1 MEDAQLLERWQQ
13 ETNFEERNRLLA
25 ALTERGLFPSAREEE
40 EFGLYPDIDDPEFVS
55 KLFHKREFAEHK
67 QQTIQ
72 ELMEEGD
79 NPCDPNKEFEISP
92 VQRFISQYISPKTP
106 YNSALLY
113 HGVGTGKTCAAIT
126 VAEAYLEAF
135 PRKKIIIVAPPNIQP
150 GFERAIFS
158 EERLILGQQDGEPNR
173 FNGCTGSTYL
183 RLTGMESS
191 RDPKEIAGKIH
202 RLKKKRYEIYGY
214 TQFYNHIRGLL
225 DSIPKSI
232 QGERRMQMEN
242 EILRKKFSGR
252 MLIIDEAH
260 NLRDIPGEADEDNLD
275 APGGA
280 AELTESLAG
289 KRLTPY
295 LKRVMDSSDGLKLL
309 LLTATPMYNSYREII
324 FLFDLLLRNDKKATL
339 REDDIFNRDGTFKE
353 NGEAV
358 LGRVASVY
366 LSFMRG
372 ENPLSFP
379 IRLEPLGLPPVD
391 AWPSFAPNGA
401 PVADE
406 DKERMLNLPFVACPF
421 EGEALVRYQ
430 ELARQTIEAGG
441 LGLATVDTLIQAG
454 NWMFPEAGGEAGF
467 PSAFVEETRGSVKA
481 YTARDPSWL
490 KEDVIATHSPKAAM
504 LLAKLKTTR
513 GVSFVY
519 SRFVKSGALS
529 IALALEANG
538 YTLFGREAPFL
549 INGNQQAEGRQ
560 CSQCALRERVHAGAD
575 HAFSPAFYVLLTGRD
590 EYSPNNK
597 LSVETARGDANVTGK
612 QVKVILG
619 SQVASEGID
628 LRFIREV
635 FVFDSW
641 YHMNKLE
648 QVIGRAIRMCS
659 HVMLP
664 VEERNSTINLLVTT
678 LPEEQDQETL
688 DMYQYRQG
696 VRKALQVGRVTRVL
710 KRYALDCNLNR
721 QAILIQGLDPRRQI
735 DGQGQVREAVNI
747 NDMPFTSICDWIETC
762 DYTCAKP
769 VDIEIEETDDSTYD
783 AYSARWRQSQLK
795 ERLRRRFEDQPFLS
809 FENLQNLMSD
819 VPRSALASILAEV
832 VGNRSFRVKSG
843 IQDGY
848 IIYKNGFYLFQPEAL
863 QDILLPISLRV
874 ASFPVKRDSYDPIP
888 IMKEKPPVA
897 AVTAVAAATAL
908 AAAAPEEENNSGRI
922 LGFETFW
929 QVFEGWSESIRD
941 GSADLTVPN
950 SVKNEVKRRYG
961 SNKKEVERV
970 LNSFEMIPWLYTVV
984 RGDEEKRSVLAS
996 VMCEMVWDEYLKQK
1010 EQYALYKLALDN
1022 DNLPTLEV
1030 SGEHQVRS
1038 GAQFGYRSINPKTGI
1053 LEYICE
1059 EGPCAPALVRV
1070 FEEDDS
1076 DPLKGIKAN
1085 NEVSA
1090 YLYGSVTYKRGAF
1103 VFKTNKPVAKEKK
1116 HPDKGSE
1123 CAIVSTVA
1131 AHRKTLA
1138 EIGEMAR
1145 AAIGIDLDLNTQTL
1159 ENRRPFKNSARF
1171 CALTDLALRMINELD
1186 DTKIWF
1192 YRPIAAFKSGHKGE
1206 KSA

>member
-1 MEDAQLLERWQQ
+1 MEDAELLERWQQ
-13 ETNFEERNRLLA
+13 ETNFEERDRLLL
-25 ALTERGLFPSAREEE
+25 ALTERGLFPKVREEE
-40 EFGLYPDIDDPEFVS
+40 EFGFYPDIDDPEFVS

-72 ELMEEGD
+72 ELIEEGD
-79 NPCDPNKEFEISP
+79 NPCDSTKEFEISP

-126 VAEAYLEAF
+126 VAEAYLEMF
-135 PRKKIIIVAPPNIQP
+135 PRKKVIIVAPPNIQP

-158 EERLILGQQDGEPNR
+158 EDRLILGKGEGEPNR

-183 RLTGMESS
+183 KLSGMESS
-191 RDPKEIAGKIH
+191 RDPKEIGGKIH

-214 TQFYNHIRGLL
+214 TQFYNHIRGMLE
-225 DSIPKSI
+225 SIPKSI
-232 QGERRMQMEN
+232 QGERRLQMEN

-252 MLIIDEAH
+252 MLIVDEAH

-289 KRLTPY
+289 KRLTPF

-339 REDDIFNRDGTFKE
+339 REEDIFNRDGSFKE
-353 NGEAV
+353 NGEAI

-379 IRLEPLGLPPVD
+379 IRLEPLDLSSVD
-391 AWPSFAPNGA
+391 EWPTLDPKGA
-401 PVADE
+401 PVAEE
-406 DKERMLNLPFVACPF
+406 DRERMLNLPFVACPF
-421 EGEALVRYQ
+421 EGDALVRYQ
-430 ELARQTIEAGG
+430 DLARQTVEVSG

-467 PSAFVEETRGSVKA
+467 SSAFIEETRGSLKA
-481 YTARDPSWL
+481 YKAKDPSWL
-490 KEDVIATHSPKAAM
+490 KEDVIARHSPKASM

-538 YTLFGREAPFL
+538 YTLFGRETPFL
-549 INGNQQAEGRQ
+549 INGNQQTEGRQ
-560 CSQCALRERVHAGAD
+560 CSQCALRERVHSGSN
-575 HAFSPAFYVLLTGRD
+575 HSFSPAFYVLLTGRD

-597 LSVETARGDANVTGK
+597 LSVDTARGDANVTGK

-659 HVMLP
+659 HSMLP
-664 VEERNSTINLLVTT
+664 IEERNSTINLLVTT
-678 LPEEQDQETL
+678 LPEEQSQETL

-735 DGQGQVREAVNI
+735 DGQGQIREAVNV

-762 DYTCAKP
+762 DYSCAVP
-769 VDIEIEETDDSTYD
+769 IDIKIEDTDDSTYD

-809 FENLQNLMSD
+809 FENLENMMSD
-819 VPRSALASILAEV
+819 VPRSALASILSEV
-832 VGNRSFRVKSG
+832 VGNRSFRVRSG
-843 IQDGY
+843 TQDGY
-848 IIYKNGFYLFQPEAL
+848 IIYKNGFYLFQPEGL

-874 ASFPVKRDSYDPIP
+874 ASFPVKRDSYEPSPPIQ
-888 IMKEKPPVA
+888 KETPSEE
-897 AVTAVAAATAL
+897 VTEDESDMI
-908 AAAAPEEENNSGRI
+908 P
-922 LGFETFW
+922 GFETFW
-929 QVFEGWSESIRD
+929 QVFEAWSETIRD
-941 GSADLTVPN
+941 GSADLLVPN
-950 SVKNEVKRRYG
+950 AIKNEVKKRYG
-961 SNKKEVERV
+961 TNKKEVNRV
-970 LNSFEMIPWLYTVV
+970 LNSFEMIPWLYTAI
-984 RGDEEKRSVLAS
+984 RENEEYRATLSY
-996 VMCEMVWDEYLKQK
+996 VMCELVWDEYLKQK
-1010 EQYALYKLALDN
+1010 EQYALFKLALDN
-1022 DNLPTLEV
+1022 DNVSILEV
-1030 SGEHQVRS
+1030 AEEHQVRS
-1038 GAQFGYRSINPKTGI
+1038 GSQNAYRSINPKTGI
-1053 LEYICE
+1053 LEYMCDQ
-1059 EGPCAPALVRV
+1059 GPCSPALVKV

-1076 DPLKGIKAN
+1076 DELKNLKAN
-1085 NEVSA
+1085 TEVSGPI
-1090 YLYGSVTYKRGAF
+1090 YGTVVYKSGLF
-1103 VFKTNKPVAKEKK
+1103 VFKTNTPLPKEMELVDKK
-1116 HPDKGSE
+1116 GGRE
-1123 CAIVSTVA
+1123 CKNVSGVTS
-1131 AHRKTLA
+1131 HKRTLV
-1138 EIGEMAR
+1138 EIGEMAKES
-1145 AAIGIDLDLNTQTL
+1145 IGTDLDLNTDTI
-1159 ENRRPFKNSARF
+1159 ENKRPFKNAPRV
-1171 CALTDLALRMINELD
+1171 CTLTNLALRMLSELD
-1186 DTKIWF
+1186 DKWWF
-1192 YRPIAAFKSGHKGE
+1192 YRPIASFKSGHKGE